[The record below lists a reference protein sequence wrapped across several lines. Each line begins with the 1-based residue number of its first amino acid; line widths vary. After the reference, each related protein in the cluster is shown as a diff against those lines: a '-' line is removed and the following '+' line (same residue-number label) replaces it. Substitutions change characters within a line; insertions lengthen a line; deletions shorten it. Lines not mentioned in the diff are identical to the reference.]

1 MARDYH
7 VINVGSHANPPGD
20 MYERYFPEAI
30 RHLAPKLVKHEFPGE
45 GVFECIELEG
55 NFVRQL
61 STQVGIKL
69 TNVQDIPFI
78 KTFDEGFAGQRDAA
92 ARLAD
97 MDKDGV
103 DADVIVSP
111 GYPVLLPKNR
121 ETRLGMMVAWNSWL
135 AEMCAYDPERLI
147 GIGEIPLWDIPRAI
161 EEARRVKALGLK
173 GVLMPAIPGYIG
185 CWSSPAD
192 APYTSPVYGPLWDAL
207 EDLGLVMVVH
217 ADAAAATPGLENYDN
232 AGVNMIINKTLPS
245 EMIASLICGHVFRDH
260 PDLKLLCVETG
271 IGWMA
276 HLVSWMDVLLR
287 EHPTMYPGMVELPS
301 VQFRKHVY
309 GSFLWDTIGVANRDL
324 IGVDNIMWCNDY
336 PHSYGPYPNSN
347 SRIAMELKDVP
358 ADEQFKIL
366 AGNAMRVFGLGQYA
380 SPEKAE
386 ASA

>member
-1 MARDYH
+1 MGRQYR

-20 MYERYFPEAI
+20 MYERYFPEDI
-30 RHLAPKLVKHEFPGE
+30 RHLAPKLVTRDFPGE

-55 NFVRQL
+55 EYIRQL
-61 STQVGIKL
+61 STQTGIKL
-69 TNVQDIPFI
+69 VDAQDIPFI
-78 KTFDEGFAGQRDAA
+78 KTFDEGFAGQRDPA

-121 ETRLGMMVAWNSWL
+121 ETRWGMMYAWNSWL
-135 AEMCAYDPERLI
+135 AEMCAYDPDRLV

-161 EEARRVKALGLK
+161 EEAKRVKALGLK
-173 GVLMPAIPGYIG
+173 GVLMPAIPGYVG

-192 APYTSPVYGPLWDAL
+192 APYTSPVYAPLWDAL
-207 EDLGLVMVVH
+207 EALGLVMVVH

-260 PDLKLLCVETG
+260 PALKLVCVETG

-287 EHPTMYPGMVELPS
+287 EHPTMYPGMTELPS

-309 GSFLWDTIGVANRDL
+309 GSFLWDTIGIANRDL

-347 SRIAMELKDVP
+347 SRIALELKDVP
-358 ADEQFKIL
+358 EDEQFKIL
-366 AGNAMRVFGLGQYA
+366 AGNAMHVFGLGQHA
-380 SPEKAE
+380 DAGRAKEPA
-386 ASA
+386 